1 MNKVYYLSS
10 CSTCKRIIKDLKLE
24 DLDFQF
30 QDIKYELIERP
41 QLETIFQQ
49 SGSYEAL
56 FNKRARKY
64 RELDLHEKDLSEED
78 FRDLILEEYTF
89 LKRPVIQ
96 VNDNFYIGNAKSVL
110 EKVKQ
115 QLDGD
120 R

>member
-24 DLDFQF
+24 EHDFQF
-30 QDIKYELIERP
+30 QDIKSEPIEGP
-41 QLETIFQQ
+41 QLDIIFQQ

-64 RELDLHEKDLSEED
+64 RALGLHEKDLSEED

-96 VNDNFYIGNAKSVL
+96 IGDNFYIGNAKSVL
-110 EKVKQ
+110 EEVKQ